1 MNQRR
6 LYRTIESF
14 ASEHFRTEKELLKHV
29 LNEIVKDDNI
39 DVKGGRIWQYD
50 VTTESYILVHQIGVI
65 DRLEPGYE
73 IPVATYPIFIR
84 VGDQRS
90 LIATETDSYL
100 RRKGIIKYSVT
111 GVGERYPY
119 GDGSVYQYLLAFN
132 SDNLDQGLLPT
143 LNIISVAVSS
153 LLSRKKIEQKARLL
167 AKDIDKARE
176 IQQSIL
182 PPSALRFH
190 HYDVFGISVPDRIVG
205 GDFFDYLFADKE
217 QDRLSIVL
225 GDCASKG
232 LRAASQ
238 ALYVVGGLRM
248 AVSYHTKITT
258 LMSRLNQLLSRA
270 FSEEQFV
277 SMVYAEFFDD
287 KRGLLLYANAGH
299 NSPLVYRLGQRKFEM
314 LEPTGQILGP
324 FPEETYGV
332 ENTYLDPGDVIVF
345 YTDGLSEARNS
356 KGEFYGEERLQ
367 EKIAEHV
374 DGSAEAICRGLLE
387 DVQKYS
393 KGSDVTD
400 DKTIVVVKRVQ
411 EQENKSGSNP

>member
-14 ASEHFRTEKELLKHV
+14 ASDHFKTEKELLKHV
-29 LNEIVKDDNI
+29 LNEIVKDENI
-39 DVKGGRIWQYD
+39 DIKGGRIWQYD
-50 VTTESYILVHQIGVI
+50 PQSQSYLLGHQIGVI
-65 DRLEPGYE
+65 DRLDRGYR
-73 IPVATYPIFIR
+73 IPVTTYPVFLR

-90 LIATETDSYL
+90 LIANETDAYL
-100 RRKGIIKYSVT
+100 RKKGIVKYAVT
-111 GVGERYPY
+111 GVGERIAF
-119 GDGSVYQYLLAFN
+119 GDGFLYQYLLAFN
-132 SDNLDQGLLPT
+132 SDNLDQSLVPT

-153 LLSRKKIEQKARLL
+153 ALSRKKIEQKARML
-167 AKDIDKARE
+167 ARDIDKARE

-190 HYDVFGISVPDRIVG
+190 QYDIFGISVPDRIVG

-217 QDRLSIVL
+217 KDRLSLIL

-248 AVSYHTKITT
+248 AVSYNSKITT
-258 LMSRLNQLLSRA
+258 MMSRLNQLLSRT

-287 KRGLLLYANAGH
+287 RRGLLLYSNAGH
-299 NSPLVYRLGQRKFEM
+299 NSPILYRPRQQTFEM

-324 FPEETYGV
+324 FPDETYGV
-332 ENTYLDPGDVIVF
+332 ENTVLDPGDVLVF
-345 YTDGLSEARNS
+345 YTDGLSEARNGRG
-356 KGEFYGEERLQ
+356 GEYGEKRIQ
-367 EKIAEHV
+367 QKIVEYSNR
-374 DGSAEAICRGLLE
+374 SAEEISRALLE

-393 KGSDVTD
+393 RGSEFTD
-400 DKTIVVVKRVQ
+400 DKTLVVVKRLQGQ
-411 EQENKSGSNP
+411 EHNSRSDL